1 MATMI
6 RLENPL
12 IELTDGVTTYTVSDM
27 TNSLNFGAEVDDESA
42 SFDNPNGVGEA
53 FIEITAGASVD
64 VFNMMLDNVNTYVD
78 ATVVPDK
85 GVAYPSATN
94 WTWAGK
100 VWVPVLTE
108 VLNASIRGYTRTTVR
123 FESRGQAWTVDKGA
137 GPVAVDGWR

>member
-6 RLENPL
+6 RLENPQIDL
-12 IELTDGVTTYTVSDM
+12 SDGVTTYVVSDM
-27 TNSLNFGAEVDDESA
+27 TNSLFFGAETDDASA

-53 FIEITAGASVD
+53 FIEIGAGVSVD
-64 VFNMMLDNVNTYVD
+64 YLNMMLDNVNTFVD

-85 GVAYPSATN
+85 SVTSPTATN
-94 WTWAGK
+94 WVYAGK

-137 GPVAVDGWR
+137 GPVTIDGWR